1 MSDKKLG
8 AKLPNSLIKKD
19 NVTIFPEGAMGYLV
33 GPTMATLANSVL
45 ANYFNTYMSNVL
57 NINKWAG
64 WFFTWI
70 PVISVVFVIF
80 GNILVGRLMDK
91 NRTSAGKAR
100 PLILLSVPISLFS
113 LLVLFVFSPYVNE
126 TIQNK
131 QLIALILLA
140 IGYLGWFGF
149 AYPMYS
155 TPHAALVGLSTRNSK
170 DRSLLA
176 TISNATALA
185 AMGIVSMVL
194 PFFLRLLFVYQT
206 DPALLP
212 AGATAVTNAAGAVE
226 YYIDAS
232 GSAIYDGLTSYNHWK
247 IFSLALMVIT
257 VVGAITEYLFT
268 RERVSE
274 ESAVQGDVGE
284 AKPTVSV
291 SEQMRICL
299 KDKFWYIIIAFFFCF
314 QLGGLMK
321 NVSQL
326 YFCQAMFPDAAGNY
340 TTANGGTI
348 QGTLAIIGALPTAL
362 GMVIAVP
369 LANKIGKRNAIMGGA
384 VIAVLGG
391 ALGLLFPDNLPLVI
405 ASFVTK
411 ALGSTPAFYL
421 SLALMADV
429 YDHQEAKY
437 GVRTDGF
444 TMTIYG
450 AIMAGMTGVATGIM
464 NGVLSVLNYSASN
477 ISSEAIR
484 TAMPWLFIGTETIC
498 YGGIFLLMLFMN
510 VEKYSDEDH
519 AIIAA
524 RAAGK
529 DKT

>member
-232 GSAIYDGLTSYNHWK
+232 GSAIYDGLTS
-247 IFSLALMVIT
+247 
-257 VVGAITEYLFT
+257 
-268 RERVSE
+268 
-274 ESAVQGDVGE
+274 
-284 AKPTVSV
+284 
-291 SEQMRICL
+291 
-299 KDKFWYIIIAFFFCF
+299 
-314 QLGGLMK
+314 
-321 NVSQL
+321 
-326 YFCQAMFPDAAGNY
+326 
-340 TTANGGTI
+340 
-348 QGTLAIIGALPTAL
+348 
-362 GMVIAVP
+362 
-369 LANKIGKRNAIMGGA
+369 
-384 VIAVLGG
+384 
-391 ALGLLFPDNLPLVI
+391 
-405 ASFVTK
+405 
-411 ALGSTPAFYL
+411 
-421 SLALMADV
+421 
-429 YDHQEAKY
+429 
-437 GVRTDGF
+437 
-444 TMTIYG
+444 
-450 AIMAGMTGVATGIM
+450 
-464 NGVLSVLNYSASN
+464 
-477 ISSEAIR
+477 
-484 TAMPWLFIGTETIC
+484 
-498 YGGIFLLMLFMN
+498 
-510 VEKYSDEDH
+510 
-519 AIIAA
+519 
-524 RAAGK
+524 
-529 DKT
+529 